1 MKSKLTYTKLLKSTG
16 CLFLLLGA
24 GLVQAAGPVCAPTFG
39 PVDTANANLVTLTAN
54 CNPGVGD
61 NIATEGHIWEQA
73 APGPNSPFVQIT
85 NVVSGS
91 ATANALTVNLP
102 AEGTKYRVTA
112 TSVNGG
118 IGSVSPA
125 VSVYSGAPSCMLKS
139 VYPTVSGPT
148 QTVPDAATTITAGES
163 AVLMPVCVAATSVDW
178 YADKPASNTLI
189 PAPPG
194 GIVSPAETTR
204 YYVVAS
210 NSYGSSGSNAA
221 VVTVNAAAPAKPLC
235 SLNAEPLNI
244 NAGATVKL
252 VATCLGATSFDWT
265 GAGAPASSAAG
276 AITVTPTGNPG
287 PKTYTVVGKNGG
299 IASDPASVD
308 VNVNALPLS
317 ACTAISPATA
327 SVMVGSAS
335 PLLTAT
341 GCSNSPTSYVWK
353 VGTTTLSC
361 TGVTC
366 SVPAANLPAA
376 GSPHSVTVTANNAN
390 GSGNVAAT
398 AAITVTPAAAAA
410 APTVDTVT
418 PGLGSVTV
426 AFTPGSLNGGTL
438 VGYQAF
444 CQDPNKVNKFGAGT
458 SSPVVVAGLTNGT
471 AYRCYVRTQTNI
483 GYSLW
488 SAASNSVTPTL
499 TAIQLSECS
508 AIAPATSSVTLGSPS
523 SALSATCSN
532 SPTSYVWKVGAATLG
547 CTGATCTVP
556 AASLPAAG
564 SYTVTVRAN
573 NADGAGTVSA
583 SATVTVDA
591 TSSATSYCGTT
602 SNALRLTSAA
612 TAATILS
619 NTNTWW
625 TSLAGQSGQNHNLVM
640 SRGQSRSIEFTTGAE
655 GTVGSFLFDNSTV
668 GQPVPMFI
676 NLSDKRCDFS
686 YAQADS
692 VEYSGVNSRACTGAA
707 RFVVQAAGSPPVVG
721 RCSLLPNKT
730 YFLNMRN
737 ENIALSKGVNLR
749 GVDSC
754 IFNGCGFLMQYN
766 PN

>member
-1 MKSKLTYTKLLKSTG
+1 MKSKLISIKLLKSIC

-24 GLVQAAGPVCAPTFG
+24 GLAQAAGPVCAPTFG
-39 PVDTANANLVTLTAN
+39 PVDTANNKLVTLTAN

-61 NIATEGHIWEQA
+61 NIATEGHIWEAA
-73 APGPNSPFVQIT
+73 APGPNSPFVQILL
-85 NVVSGS
+85 VASGS

-112 TSVNGG
+112 TSVTGG
-118 IGSVSPA
+118 AGSASSA

-139 VYPTVSGPT
+139 VYPTIGT
-148 QTVPDAATTITAGES
+148 ATTIASGES

-178 YADKPASNTLI
+178 YADKPATNTLI

-194 GIVSPAETTR
+194 GMVSPAETTQ
-204 YYVVAS
+204 YYVVAN
-210 NSYGSSGSNAA
+210 NSYGSSGSNAVA
-221 VVTVNAAAPAKPLC
+221 VTVNAAAPAKPLC

-265 GAGAPASSAAG
+265 GVGAPASSTAG
-276 AITVTPTGNPG
+276 AITVTPTGDAG
-287 PKTYTVVGKNGG
+287 SKTYTVIGKNGSV
-299 IASDPASVD
+299 ASDPASVV
-308 VNVNALPLS
+308 VNVSALPMS

-341 GCSNSPTSYVWK
+341 GCSYSPTSYVWK
-353 VGTTTLSC
+353 VGTTALSC
-361 TGVTC
+361 TGATC
-366 SVPAANLPAA
+366 TVPAANLPAA
-376 GSPHSVTVTANNAN
+376 GSPHSVTVTANNTN

-398 AAITVTPAAAAA
+398 AVITVTPAAAAA
-410 APTVDTVT
+410 APTIDTVT

-426 AFTPGSLNGGTL
+426 AFTPGSLNGGTF
-438 VGYQAF
+438 VGYQAI
-444 CQDPNKVNKFGAGT
+444 CQEPNKVNKWGYGID
-458 SSPVVVAGLTNGT
+458 SPVVVTGLTNGT
-471 AYRCYVRTQTNI
+471 AYRCYVRTQNNI
-483 GYSLW
+483 GYSPW

-508 AIAPATSSVTLGSPS
+508 VITPATSSVTLGSPS

-532 SPTSYVWKVGAATLG
+532 SPTGYVWKVGAATLN

-556 AASLPAAG
+556 AASLPAEG
-564 SYTVTVRAN
+564 PYTVTVRAY

-583 SATVTVDA
+583 SATVTVAA
-591 TSSATSYCGTT
+591 TSNATSYCGTT

-612 TAATILS
+612 TTPTILS

-625 TSLAGQSGQNHNLVM
+625 TSLAAQSGQNHNLVM
-640 SRGQSRSIEFTTGAE
+640 SRGQSRSIEFTTGAV
-655 GTVGSFLFDNSTV
+655 GTFGNFIFDNSPV
-668 GQPVPMFI
+668 ALPVPKFI

-692 VEYSGVNSRACTGAA
+692 AEYSGVNSRACTGAA
-707 RFVVQAAGSPPVVG
+707 SFAVQAAGSPPVAG

-730 YFLNMRN
+730 YFLNIRN

-754 IFNGCGFLMQYN
+754 DQNSCGFFMQFN